1 MDKGW
6 ITLHRKLLDKPI
18 WFESTPEQKVI
29 LITLLLMA
37 NHKEREWEWMG
48 KPYKAKPGQFV
59 TSLES
64 IRQKCGKGISLQNI
78 RTAIKRFEKYEFLTN
93 EVTKVNRLITIIN
106 WEFYQDKNSELTK
119 KLTVNQQSVNNQ
131 LTTNN
136 NDKQCNNE
144 TNNNITSKKSKK
156 RIYSDDDPNK
166 KLAVLLFKLIQKNQN
181 IKEPDLDKWA
191 NTIRLTIE
199 SDKRTGKDVQD
210 MIVWA
215 TSNDFWSGVILSA
228 TSLRKHF
235 DKMLAQKNKKKQ
247 SNGGR
252 KLESAGSD
260 EYDNLPI

>member
-1 MDKGW
+1 
-6 ITLHRKLLDKPI
+6 
-18 WFESTPEQKVI
+18 
-29 LITLLLMA
+29 MA

-93 EVTKVNRLITIIN
+93 EVTKVNRLITIVN

>member
-1 MDKGW
+1 
-6 ITLHRKLLDKPI
+6 
-18 WFESTPEQKVI
+18 
-29 LITLLLMA
+29 
-37 NHKEREWEWMG
+37 MG

-93 EVTKVNRLITIIN
+93 EVTKVNRLITIVN

>member
-93 EVTKVNRLITIIN
+93 EVTKVNRLITIVN

>member
-1 MDKGW
+1 
-6 ITLHRKLLDKPI
+6 
-18 WFESTPEQKVI
+18 
-29 LITLLLMA
+29 MA

-93 EVTKVNRLITIIN
+93 EVTKVNRLITIVN

-199 SDKRTGKDVQD
+199 SDKRTGKEVQD

-235 DKMLAQKNKKKQ
+235 DKMLAQKNKRKQ
-247 SNGGR
+247 QSV
-252 KLESAGSD
+252 SD
-260 EYDNLPI
+260 EELPETGEEW

>member
-1 MDKGW
+1 
-6 ITLHRKLLDKPI
+6 
-18 WFESTPEQKVI
+18 
-29 LITLLLMA
+29 MA

-59 TSLES
+59 TSLEN

-93 EVTKVNRLITIIN
+93 EVTKVNRLITIVN

-260 EYDNLPI
+260 EYGNLPI